1 MKSLLDEISR
11 MKIKSALNG
20 FKEWREGIVER
31 TFLKEIRSS
40 TFEPVGG
47 GGGRDSHIKRTGV
60 LVVSVL
66 GFMKIIFSY
75 SYFSYFAE
83 CFFSILVDGQPT
95 ATLIYQ
101 ISLL

>member
-1 MKSLLDEISR
+1 VAS
-11 MKIKSALNG
+11 
-20 FKEWREGIVER
+20 
-31 TFLKEIRSS
+31 
-40 TFEPVGG
+40 
-47 GGGRDSHIKRTGV
+47 GGGRVSHLLYIEGLGL

-75 SYFSYFAE
+75 SYLSYFAE

>member
-31 TFLKEIRSS
+31 TFLKEKRSS

-47 GGGRDSHIKRTGV
+47 GGG
-60 LVVSVL
+60 VSL
-66 GFMKIIFSY
+66 N
-75 SYFSYFAE
+75 
-83 CFFSILVDGQPT
+83 
-95 ATLIYQ
+95 
-101 ISLL
+101 